1 MKLYTKVKWVLGIL
15 MIFILII
22 ATNLI
27 DRNNFVRI
35 KDSLETIY
43 EDRLVAKDLIFKISK
58 SVQEKELALA
68 KLDSTFYLGR
78 NKQVNI
84 DIEKAINTFE
94 GTKLTKKEAKVFNDF
109 KNNLAVLIES
119 ENSTPFEK
127 SSYNSKILNVKENLY
142 ALSEIQMN
150 EGKRQMSI
158 SKRAIDSIELFTQLE
173 IYVLIFLGVVVQVI
187 VIYKPKEK

>member
-78 NKQVNI
+78 NKQVND

-173 IYVLIFLGVVVQVI
+173 IYVLIFLGIVVQVI

>member
-84 DIEKAINTFE
+84 DIETAINTFE

-173 IYVLIFLGVVVQVI
+173 IYVLIFLGIVVQVI

>member
-78 NKQVNI
+78 NKQVND

>member
-1 MKLYTKVKWVLGIL
+1 MKFYTKVKWVLGIL

-84 DIEKAINTFE
+84 DIETAINTFE
-94 GTKLTKKEAKVFNDF
+94 GTKLTIKEAKVFNDF
-109 KNNLAVLIES
+109 KNNLAVLIKS
-119 ENSTPFEK
+119 ENSIPFEK
-127 SSYNSKILNVKENLY
+127 SSYNSEILNVKENLY

>member
-1 MKLYTKVKWVLGIL
+1 M
-15 MIFILII
+15 
-22 ATNLI
+22 
-27 DRNNFVRI
+27 
-35 KDSLETIY
+35 
-43 EDRLVAKDLIFKISK
+43 
-58 SVQEKELALA
+58 ALA

-78 NKQVNI
+78 NKQVND